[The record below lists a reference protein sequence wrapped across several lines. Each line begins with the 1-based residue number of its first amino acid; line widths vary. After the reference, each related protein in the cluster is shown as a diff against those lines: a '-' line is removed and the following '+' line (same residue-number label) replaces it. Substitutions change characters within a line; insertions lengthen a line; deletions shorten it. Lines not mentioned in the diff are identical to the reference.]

1 MLANYYGHNVSQ
13 DEIAGAIYLPEIRGT
28 LTTELA
34 NYAHRFNLWVRQY
47 RGSRADL
54 HEKLSAGIPMIVLGR
69 LGDRYHYFIVLDYRG
84 DTLIVHSDT
93 RPNLH
98 LREDDFLRWWNRA
111 DCWTLLVC
119 APDRARWKLSAE
131 EHNDLGVY
139 SERAGQWA
147 GAEEHYRAAITLRP
161 GNSYFHMNLG
171 NVLLKQRRLKAAV
184 DAFARAVANDPENA
198 DALNNLAWV
207 YLELGENLDKAV
219 HLSRRAALLRPSHRA
234 YYLDTLGNV
243 FLKQGKPQD
252 AISAFEEALA
262 ATTDREISLRETIRR
277 HLNAA
282 KQ

>member
-1 MLANYYGHNVSQ
+1 
-13 DEIAGAIYLPEIRGT
+13 
-28 LTTELA
+28 
-34 NYAHRFNLWVRQY
+34 
-47 RGSRADL
+47 
-54 HEKLSAGIPMIVLGR
+54 
-69 LGDRYHYFIVLDYRG
+69 
-84 DTLIVHSDT
+84 
-93 RPNLH
+93 
-98 LREDDFLRWWNRA
+98 
-111 DCWTLLVC
+111 
-119 APDRARWKLSAE
+119 
-131 EHNDLGVY
+131 
-139 SERAGQWA
+139 
-147 GAEEHYRAAITLRP
+147 
-161 GNSYFHMNLG
+161 MNLG